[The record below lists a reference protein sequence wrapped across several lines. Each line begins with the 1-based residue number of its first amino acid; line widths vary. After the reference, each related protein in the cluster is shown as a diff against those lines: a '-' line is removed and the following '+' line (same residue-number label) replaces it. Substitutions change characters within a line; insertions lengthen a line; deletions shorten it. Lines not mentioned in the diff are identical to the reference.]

1 MRYFLLAVTVLV
13 SGTLVAWGVDV
24 VRPDALDADA
34 LDAVRVGFAIAVIAC
49 WCPMVLAT
57 WYAFRCRAL
66 EKALHVASADRV
78 RRMKR

>member
-1 MRYFLLAVTVLV
+1 MRYFLLAITVLV
-13 SGTLVAWGVDV
+13 SGTLVAWGFDV
-24 VRPDALDADA
+24 VRPDA

-78 RRMKR
+78 RRLKR